1 MKGNIVKKISLVLS
15 LSVVASTG
23 YIYYRQTINEYKPK
37 STQQLRKNQVLFDDE
52 SKNQSKT
59 EKNKNA
65 KVWEEDEQAMTQDA
79 FDVQNQTD
87 YLYKSQSSPK
97 TISLNHTTNQE
108 SASQTSNT
116 TQSNGDNVIYDITD
130 DKNGSNADTIISM
143 DEDSNA
149 AEKPSKDADKES
161 NASQNKPSNE
171 PSSQPTA
178 KPDIDQGETDKKP
191 SSTIRLPSSKNNP
204 SQFFP
209 DGSGIGKFEDGQDID
224 GEDDDAYNENV
235 VISQDDL
242 MLDTDSTHLF
252 EGQYINDRDI
262 FNALYTYVK
271 GTDGKI
277 HYWTSQ
283 EYGQYIRIDAV
294 SFDGGSSWQDLPVHI
309 PENLS
314 EGQMKIKV
322 SWRLTSNGKWLERIV
337 DYAPKQVG
345 LYILSEKIDD
355 TTEEIDSDSVLN
367 YNHYPEIGDSEW
379 LSGSIL
385 SSFFT
390 KNKYFNENDELTKL
404 LANWKEDGKPLDW
417 NYTVTGGRHIIVP
430 GDVVDVP
437 DGFHITL
444 NIFWLNDD
452 YEVDPSYDKLTY
464 YQTLSYVDEEAVEL
478 VMSEEGMQ
486 TRVRVPESVQAIQMD
501 PFLGNCYDQMVIPK
515 SVMYVDSSTMAP
527 CIYDKFIVDP
537 DNPMYASND
546 EGVLMNKAQDTIIA
560 IPSKIQTIHVP
571 STIKKVNFSESTSI
585 EDIYLQATQFDQ
597 LPEIDYTQLS
607 NKTIHLDSAIFDEF
621 IDTYHDILQ
630 SNHIQVTKIAEDA
643 KVYSV
648 KDGFLV
654 SGKTIYKNFAKDE
667 SISISNAYASVVL
680 GAFADTE
687 TNTIVLPLDGSIV
700 DFEENSLADSHVSL
714 MICHSASQKKHVED
728 NLAKCGKS
736 DVEVV
741 LSATSAEG
749 YQYYV
754 KTDETGNAYYILL
767 RANQTPKVYDGTL
780 TVIGQKEPVTIHEVG
795 AHAFSENQTVQ
806 FITLPESCVKIGAY
820 AFDGCTNLEGLMIN
834 TTDTITIAD
843 KALDNNGLRFVGSN
857 AKTGILENGY
867 DPAIDPTALPGRTEA
882 NTFFYVPTNAQGYA
896 SNCTYFIEESGIYS
910 YKVIDNTYLYACDVE
925 GTPFLL
931 LRSMDVQGELSLP
944 ETTNEI
950 FSFAFSNIEDPFSID
965 FTKLSNSALYIDI
978 GAFLQS
984 GIEGDVWFSQPYV
997 LVDDSAFRETNIT
1010 SVVFENDGQMRER
1023 AYSDCHALKQVTIN
1037 TGTYPILDNIF
1048 YDCENLSDLYLNRDS
1063 LPSVSL
1069 MYLSPFQFNHAW
1081 SEEEEAEK
1089 LTIHIQDAEEEDYI
1103 ALIRDWRF
1111 AFLGC
1116 VDDGTTSAY
1125 TSFYNTVSDRL
1136 IDFDT
1141 MTFPTEEE
1149 INAEVYRQLLDVE
1162 NRIRKLFK
1170 IDSVETPVPYAE
1182 YTVDYMGMIT
1192 LHRIRGDIASL
1203 ELYGNNLNMP
1213 DDWYPDTIDSNA
1225 FEECKSLSELYINQG
1240 ETTLENNVFAGVESP
1255 QLTIIPLMGKLNLHL
1270 EEEGTPYSFGIADE
1284 QVNYL
1289 DFTVTGQEL
1298 FDLWKYPFVGYNT
1311 KESFVS
1317 AMHQQLVDSG
1327 MAEDSEDFAS
1337 ALLALENEKLQE
1349 AKNRFLTIYRVPDGY
1364 EVEIDATF
1372 HEDETIEDTDTA
1384 SEETTIEAQ
1393 DEGVAE

>member
-15 LSVVASTG
+15 LSVVLSTG
-23 YIYYRQTINEYKPK
+23 YIYYKQTINEYEPK
-37 STQQLRKNQVLFDDE
+37 SERQLRKNQVLFDDE
-52 SKNQSKT
+52 SKEQSKT
-59 EKNKNA
+59 ETNKNA
-65 KVWEEDEQAMTQDA
+65 KVWEEDKQSITQDS

-97 TISLNHTTNQE
+97 TVSLNHTNQE
-108 SASQTSNT
+108 SAGQQSSTA
-116 TQSNGDNVIYDITD
+116 QSNGDSIIYDITD
-130 DKNGSNADTIISM
+130 DKNTGKVDTIIS
-143 DEDSNA
+143 EDDDTNA
-149 AEKPSKDADKES
+149 AQKPSHDADTNNPE
-161 NASQNKPSNE
+161 NKPS
-171 PSSQPTA
+171 SLPTA
-178 KPDIDQGETDKKP
+178 KPDIDQGETDKKTN
-191 SSTIRLPSSKNNP
+191 STIRLPSSKNNP

-209 DGSGIGKFEDGQDID
+209 DGSGIGKFEDGQDIG
-224 GEDDDAYNENV
+224 GEEDDAYNENV
-235 VISQDDL
+235 VISQDGL
-242 MLDTDSTHLF
+242 MMNADSTNLF
-252 EGQYINDRDI
+252 EGQYINDRDV

-294 SFDGGSSWQDLPVHI
+294 SFDSGNTWLDFPVHI
-309 PENLS
+309 PQNLS

-322 SWRLTSNGKWLERIV
+322 SWRLTSSGKWLERIV
-337 DYAPKQVG
+337 DYVPKQVG
-345 LYILSEKIDD
+345 LYILSENIDD
-355 TTEEIDSDSVLN
+355 TTEEIDADSVLN

-379 LSGSIL
+379 LSGSVL

-390 KNKYFNENDELTKL
+390 KNGYIDENDELTKL
-404 LANWKEDGKPLDW
+404 LANWNEDGNPVDW
-417 NYTVTGGRHIIVP
+417 NYTITGGRHVIVP

-444 NIFWLNDD
+444 NIFWLNDA
-452 YEVDPSYDKLTY
+452 YEVDPAYDMLTY
-464 YQTLSYVDEEAVEL
+464 YQTLSYVDDEAVEL
-478 VMSEEGMQ
+478 VVGEEGTQ
-486 TRVRVPESVQAIQMD
+486 TLVRVPEYVQAIQMD
-501 PFLGNCYDQMVIPK
+501 PFLGNCYDQMFIPK

-527 CIYDKFIVDP
+527 CIYDRFIVDP

-571 STIKKVNFSESTSI
+571 STVKKVHFSEATSI

-597 LPEIDYTQLS
+597 LPDIDLTKLS
-607 NKTIHLDSAIFDEF
+607 NKTIHVDSAVFDEF

-630 SNHIQVTKIAEDA
+630 NYHIQVTKIAEDA
-643 KVYSV
+643 KLYSV

-654 SGKTIYKNFAKDE
+654 SGKMIYKSFANDE
-667 SISISNAYASVVL
+667 SISISNAFASVKQ

-700 DFEENSLADSHVSL
+700 DFDENSLAGSNVSL
-714 MICHSASQKKHVED
+714 IICHSSAQKKHIED
-728 NLAKCGKS
+728 NLATCGKS

-741 LSATSAEG
+741 LSSTSKEG

-754 KTDETGNAYYILL
+754 KTDEAGNAYYILL
-767 RANQTPKVYDGTL
+767 RAKQTPKVYDGTL
-780 TVIGQKEPVTIHEVG
+780 TVIGQKEPVTIHEIC

-806 FITLPESCVKIGAY
+806 FVSLPESCVKIGAY
-820 AFDGCTNLEGLMIN
+820 AFDGCTNLEGLLIN

-867 DPAIDPTALPGRTEA
+867 NPEIDPTALPNRAET
-882 NTFFYVPTNAQGYA
+882 NTFFYVPTNANGYA
-896 SNCTYFIEESGIYS
+896 SNCTYFVEESGIYS
-910 YKVIDNTYLYACDVE
+910 YKVIDNTYLYACNAD

-931 LRSMDVQGELSLP
+931 LRSMHVQGELSLP

-950 FSFAFSNIEDPFSID
+950 FSYAFSNLDDSFTID
-965 FTKLSNSALYIDI
+965 FAKFSSPDLYIDV

-984 GIEGDVWFSQPYV
+984 GIEGDVWFPQQYV

-1010 SVVFENDGQMRER
+1010 SVGFENDGQLRER

-1037 TGTYPILDNIF
+1037 TGTYPILDNLF
-1048 YDCENLSDLYLNRDS
+1048 YDCENLSDLYLNHDS
-1063 LPSVSL
+1063 LPSVTL

-1081 SEEEEAEK
+1081 SEEEEVEK
-1089 LTIHIQDAEEEDYI
+1089 LTVHIKNVEEDDYTT
-1103 ALIRDWRF
+1103 LIREWRF

-1116 VDDGTTSAY
+1116 VDEGTTSAY
-1125 TSFYNTVSDRL
+1125 TTLYNTVSDRL

-1149 INAEVYRQLLDVE
+1149 INAEVYRQLLNVE
-1162 NRIRKLFK
+1162 NRIRRLFK

-1182 YTVDYMGMIT
+1182 YTVDAMGMIT
-1192 LHRIRGDIASL
+1192 LHKMRGDVSSL

-1225 FEECKSLSELYINQG
+1225 FEECKSLSELYINQS

-1255 QLTIIPLMGKLNLHL
+1255 KLTIIPLMGKLYLHL
-1270 EEEGTPYSFGIADE
+1270 EEEGMPYSFGIADD
-1284 QVNYL
+1284 QVFYL
-1289 DFTVTGQEL
+1289 DFTVSGQEL
-1298 FDLWKYPFVGYNT
+1298 FDCWKYALVGYNT
-1311 KESFVS
+1311 KESFAS
-1317 AMHQQLVDSG
+1317 AMHQQLIDSG
-1327 MAEDSEDFAS
+1327 MDEDSENFAS

-1349 AKNRFLTIYRVPDGY
+1349 AKTRFLTIYHVPEGY
-1364 EVEIDATF
+1364 EVDIDATF
-1372 HEDETIEDTDTA
+1372 PEDETVEDSDTIL
-1384 SEETTIEAQ
+1384 EENPLEAQ
-1393 DEGVAE
+1393 DEGVTE